1 MYYTT
6 YKIKLGKIFLISDG
20 SNLIATFFENQK
32 YAKNYKNLQKNDN
45 LEVFFKA
52 KQWYEDYF
60 NGKKPNPKNLPFDLD
75 GSDFK
80 KKVYDIL
87 LSIPYGKTITYGEIA
102 KLISPK
108 KKMSAQAVGNAV
120 AHNRFIIIVPC
131 HRVLGKNNTLTGYA
145 AGLTKKQWLLDF
157 EKQTI

>member
-1 MYYTT
+1 MFYTT
-6 YKIKLGKIFLISDG
+6 YKSKLGKIFLISDG
-20 SNLIATFFENQK
+20 TSLIATFFENQK
-32 YAKNYKNLQKNDN
+32 YAKSYENLQKNDN

-60 NGKKPNPKNLPFDLD
+60 NGKKPNPKTLPLVFD

-87 LSIPYGKTITYGEIA
+87 LSISYGKTITYGEIA
-102 KLISPK
+102 KIISPK

-131 HRVLGKNNTLTGYA
+131 HRVLGQNTTLTGYA

>member
-1 MYYTT
+1 MP
-6 YKIKLGKIFLISDG
+6 L
-20 SNLIATFFENQK
+20 
-32 YAKNYKNLQKNDN
+32 
-45 LEVFFKA
+45 VF
-52 KQWYEDYF
+52 
-60 NGKKPNPKNLPFDLD
+60 D

-87 LSIPYGKTITYGEIA
+87 LSIPYGKTITYGGIA

-131 HRVLGKNNTLTGYA
+131 HRVLGKNTTLTGYA